1 MNVWVGKH
9 WKHKAVYHA
18 YMDLVGRCFDSFN
31 LISTEN
37 IKGINGTYNL
47 IKKIIFCKEKQILTP
62 FPLST
67 IIFSFLGFK
76 TLIWFQGAG
85 SHESYLRHKSFFR
98 FIILSFFEAYSLKR
112 AHKIIFVSDFMKEFY
127 EKTYPWVVGKSVVHY
142 CKSDFRYNGTQKI
155 ANSYCYIGGASSWQK
170 VDDMLSLFKMILKRN
185 PAAKMYIATRDF
197 SDFESKIIRLS
208 LESNI
213 ELCTLN
219 GRDEINE
226 FLSKMQFGFL
236 LRDDIVVNNIA
247 SPIKLAEY
255 LSCDVNVITTNALK
269 SFYSDIISYK
279 AGVVIDLD
287 KLDNFN
293 FESFSYNKNNSE
305 RLYLEKFEGQS

>member
-18 YMDLVGRCFDSFN
+18 YMDLVRRCYDDFN
-31 LISTEN
+31 LISTED
-37 IKGINGTYNL
+37 GIFKL
-47 IKKIIFCKEKQILTP
+47 IKKIIFCREKEILTP

-67 IIFSFLGFK
+67 IIFSFLGVK
-76 TLIWFQGAG
+76 ATIWFQGSG
-85 SHESYLRHKSFFR
+85 SHESYLRHKSYFR
-98 FIILSFFEAYSLKR
+98 FIVLSFLEAYSLKR
-112 AHKIIFVSDFMKEFY
+112 AHKIIFVSDYMKDFY
-127 EKTYPWVVGKSVVHY
+127 EKTSPWVAGKGVVHY

-170 VDDMLSLFKMILKRN
+170 VDEMLSLFKMILKHN

-197 SDFESKIIRLS
+197 SDFESKIKKLS
-208 LESNI
+208 LESSI
-213 ELCTLN
+213 ELCTLD
-219 GRDEINE
+219 GRDEINA

-269 SFYSDIISYK
+269 SFYSEINYYK
-279 AGVVIDLD
+279 AGVILELD
-287 KLDNFN
+287 KLDNFD
-293 FESFSYNKNNSE
+293 FELFSYNAKNSE
-305 RLYLEKFEGQS
+305 RLYLEKFERES